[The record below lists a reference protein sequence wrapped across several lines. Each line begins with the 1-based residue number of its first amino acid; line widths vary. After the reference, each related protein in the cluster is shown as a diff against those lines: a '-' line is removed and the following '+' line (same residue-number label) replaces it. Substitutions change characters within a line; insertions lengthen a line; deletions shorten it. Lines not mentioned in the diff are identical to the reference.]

1 MAGYKKRVR
10 DAMVAA
16 LSNGTTGFNAALG
29 AIASTYDIPPFAL
42 DFGADSANVVYGYLD
57 PEEVEV
63 SRVFEFPGLI
73 MYSTESVDEHALKP
87 AKFSGFVN
95 TYLVF
100 YLRYRELDDIVNSGN
115 MPDHGSNF
123 EKYADAVEDA
133 VNEALYNGRSI
144 MAALGVNYIEYRADR
159 DPIQTLGDGHVQ
171 ILTLTLGT
179 TVHVQ

>member
-10 DAMVAA
+10 DAVVAA
-16 LSNGTTGFNAALG
+16 LSHSTTGFNAALG
-29 AIASTYDIPPFAL
+29 GLATTYDIAPFAL
-42 DFGADSANVVYGYLD
+42 DFGANSSNVVYGYLD

-63 SRVFEFPGLI
+63 SRIFEFPGAI
-73 MYSTESVDEHALKP
+73 IYSTESVDEHSLKP

-95 TYLVF
+95 SYIVF
-100 YLRYRELDDIVNSGN
+100 YLRYRALDDIVNAGN
-115 MPDHGSNF
+115 SPTFGNDF
-123 EKYADAVEDA
+123 EKFADAVEDA

-171 ILTLTLGT
+171 ILTFTLGT